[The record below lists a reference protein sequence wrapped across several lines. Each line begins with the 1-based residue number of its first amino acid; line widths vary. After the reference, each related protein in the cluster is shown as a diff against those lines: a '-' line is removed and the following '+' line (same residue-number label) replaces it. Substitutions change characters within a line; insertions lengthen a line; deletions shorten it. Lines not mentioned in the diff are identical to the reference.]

1 MKKMKNWLSSLVVAM
16 ALSPIAFAGTS
27 CETYSKLLNGRPCE
41 CSENLTGKYT
51 LGLNKLVIE
60 APANMP
66 LVAACNYSE
75 EEWGGDG
82 IFFFKGHSVVKGT
95 FWKSRSEDRG
105 KELVFGAIDAKSSR
119 FLPKPSDIVHDF
131 RVAELPGGK
140 VLTLDKKSNT
150 CRMVD
155 ATILITD
162 IEFIADAGTDN
173 GGAYL
178 TGYKVLHLG
187 KPSKCN

>member
-1 MKKMKNWLSSLVVAM
+1 MKSRVSLLIVAVF
-16 ALSPIAFAGTS
+16 LSPIAYAGTN
-27 CETYSKLLNGRPCE
+27 CETYSKLLNDRPCE
-41 CSENLTGKYT
+41 CGENLTGKYT
-51 LGLNKLVIE
+51 LGLDKSVIE
-60 APANMP
+60 APPNMP
-66 LVAACNYSE
+66 LVAACNYTE

-105 KELVFGAIDAKSSR
+105 EEFIFGALDPKSSR
-119 FLPKPSDIVHDF
+119 LLPKPLSIVHDF
-131 RVAELPGGK
+131 RAAELPGKK
-140 VLTLDKKSNT
+140 VLSLDQKPNT

-162 IEFIADAGTDN
+162 IELIADAGTDN
-173 GGAYL
+173 GGTYL

-187 KPSKCN
+187 KPSKCD